1 MQEHLKQTPLQSWSG
16 TRWSI
21 YSSWR
26 IIKRPYWPVTKF
38 WQWIWTTLIGK
49 LECHVSMNG
58 VLMQNVL
65 SYGGVKV
72 AQLCPTLCDPMDYRV
87 HGILQARILGWLAVS
102 FSRGSSWPRDQTQV
116 SHIAGG
122 FFTHWATREARLDDN
137 IQSVLKTPLNMNISA
152 PVPLLAWP
160 TSPLR

>member
-87 HGILQARILGWLAVS
+87 HGILQARILGWVAFPLS
-102 FSRGSSWPRDQTQV
+102 GGSSQPRDRTQL
-116 SHIAGG
+116 SRITGK
-122 FFTHWATREARLDDN
+122 FFTSWVTREMARR
-137 IQSVLKTPLNMNISA
+137 LNQFK
-152 PVPLLAWP
+152 
-160 TSPLR
+160 